1 MIETALAALVPSV
14 EDGLIGMRFIEASVD
29 SHEAGGVWTP
39 IAAQR

>member
-1 MIETALAALVPSV
+1 VDSALAALVPSV
-14 EDGLIGMRFIEASVD
+14 EDGLLGMRFIDASVD